1 MSTAKRL
8 AWIAGGYAFAV
19 GAGFAAVAVN
29 ELFMAEDV
37 AQGSPGM
44 VAFGDMILFV
54 LAAGIVGLIPTLFLL
69 KLFVEKAP
77 RTLIAIEL
85 LLAVLGVAS
94 WLAVTSLAGGAN
106 PREPAA
112 IGQMLGLFIA
122 FIAIPRIVF
131 GPVLLVIEGL
141 TFLLVPVRAARALLV
156 AAALMDLVPLGL
168 YALHM
173 ARVPHY

>member
-8 AWIAGGYAFAV
+8 AWIAGGYAFAF
-19 GAGFAAVAVN
+19 GAGFAAVAIN
-29 ELFMAEDV
+29 ELRMTEDM

-44 VAFGDMILFV
+44 VAFGDMVVFV
-54 LAAGIVGLIPTLFLL
+54 LAVGVVGLIPTLFLL

-85 LLAVLGVAS
+85 LLAALGAAS
-94 WLAVTSLAGGAN
+94 WLAAMSLAGGAN

-112 IGQMLGLFIA
+112 VGPILGLFIA

-141 TFLLVPVRAARALLV
+141 TFLLITARVARGLLAV
-156 AAALMDLVPLGL
+156 AALMDLIPLGL
-168 YALHM
+168 YALHL
-173 ARVPHY
+173 ARTPHY